1 MKLIIDIDEEDFKIM
16 KHNITVDNPL
26 CPISQKEMVAK
37 IANGV
42 PLDKIKAE
50 ILLRDKNVKN
60 VRTDGHCFFTA
71 EEIVGIIDKYKV
83 KKSEEI

>member
-26 CPISQKEMVAK
+26 CPISQKEMVVK

-42 PLDKIKAE
+42 PLDKIKTE
-50 ILLRDKNVKN
+50 ILLRDKNVKD

-71 EEIVGIIDKYKV
+71 EEIFEIINKHIEKGAN
-83 KKSEEI
+83 E